1 MKKRQPA
8 TTYRGLKKLS
18 QKAQERNKR
27 KVNDLLNQCF
37 GGSND
42 SKNI

>member
-1 MKKRQPA
+1 MEKRQPA

-18 QKAQERNKR
+18 QKVQERNKR
-27 KVNDLLNQCF
+27 KVNELLNQCF